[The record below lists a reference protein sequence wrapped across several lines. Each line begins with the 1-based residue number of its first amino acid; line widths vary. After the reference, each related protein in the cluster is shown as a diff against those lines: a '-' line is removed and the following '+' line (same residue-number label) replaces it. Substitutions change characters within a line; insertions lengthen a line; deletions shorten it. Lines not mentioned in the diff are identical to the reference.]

1 MSAARSLQARQSPL
15 VPHINPLVISFRDSL
30 DIKATFS
37 SSFRDMKMEYND
49 SRKKDRIKEGE
60 TTTAKILTTLLIE
73 EMDYLRKNQPKD
85 YLFYLSGNIDSM
97 PVMTNR
103 GQLRTMMDE
112 EYSLRTYSNFI
123 KRLTAAKFILR
134 KSNTSRMRTKVIEE
148 DGTVRYEHKIAKN
161 GRGDFK
167 LFINKKA
174 LSFRYS
180 FVEKPENLVLGLNS
194 KAIENQLVSL
204 PKTQKLQQPLNEL
217 KETLKIN
224 NNNPL
229 TGVEKGV
236 AEPQHSKVSCE
247 QERMLK
253 RRDEEGSMQK
263 NNSAAENPKKNLH
276 KTILKSFSKERNL
289 DISTKGQTHLDKL
302 SKDHEISRQLPED
315 DQNYYATLL
324 FFQMIKLLY
333 THFADN
339 YIEAV
344 APSAKNLLRLHLQRL
359 NLPMELAFQTI
370 SRAINMTKQHLDT
383 HENAYVYAPLTWLR
397 VDDEYQS
404 GTLKIVVD
412 KWIPKE
418 QKRLKV
424 VKTTNQQFV
433 NWQYAYHAS
442 DQLFMEVTK
451 GMKKGF
457 STGLAT
463 YNAAFEKL
471 DYYFDKYELPT
482 PTRDRMRQQFAD
494 RTYAILEK
502 VDALDE
508 SNKPDKTWSAF
519 KLFQQTQYQ
528 CSTNVEM
535 TGKN

>member
-1 MSAARSLQARQSPL
+1 
-15 VPHINPLVISFRDSL
+15 
-30 DIKATFS
+30 
-37 SSFRDMKMEYND
+37 
-49 SRKKDRIKEGE
+49 
-60 TTTAKILTTLLIE
+60 
-73 EMDYLRKNQPKD
+73 
-85 YLFYLSGNIDSM
+85 
-97 PVMTNR
+97 
-103 GQLRTMMDE
+103 
-112 EYSLRTYSNFI
+112 
-123 KRLTAAKFILR
+123 
-134 KSNTSRMRTKVIEE
+134 MRTKVIEE
-148 DGTVRYEHKIAKN
+148 DGSVNYEHKIAKN

-167 LFINKKA
+167 LFINKAA

-180 FVEKPENLVLGLNS
+180 FVEKPENWVLELNS

-229 TGVEKGV
+229 AGVEKGV
-236 AEPQHSKVSCE
+236 AKPQQSKVSCE

-253 RRDEEGSMQK
+253 RRDEEGNTPK
-263 NNSAAENPKKNLH
+263 INSAAENSKKNSP
-276 KTILKSFSKERNL
+276 KTTKTVLFKRDEKA
-289 DISTKGQTHLDKL
+289 ISPKGQAHLDKL
-302 SKDHEISRQLPED
+302 DKDHQISRQLPED

-333 THFADN
+333 GHFADN
-339 YIEAV
+339 YIESI

-383 HENAYVYAPLTWLR
+383 HESAYVYAPLTWLR

-418 QKRLKV
+418 QKRLQV
-424 VKTTNQQFV
+424 VHNANQQFV
-433 NWQYAYHAS
+433 NWQYAHHAS
-442 DQLFMEVTK
+442 DKLFMEVTK

-463 YNAAFEKL
+463 YGAAFEKL
-471 DYYFDKYELPT
+471 DYYFEKYELPNQ
-482 PTRDRMRQQFAD
+482 TRAKMRQQFAD

-502 VDALDE
+502 VNTLDE
-508 SNKPDKTWSAF
+508 STKQDKIWSAF
-519 KLFQQTQYQ
+519 KLFQKTQ
-528 CSTNVEM
+528 
-535 TGKN
+535 